1 MLICLVDNIDPKN
14 GFDKIFKTSPPK
26 NRSTQIFLKAPKMEF
41 LLSEESW
48 QEIEKFIKL
57 QRSIPVCFI
66 IITTKTLLALLITKN
81 EYFD

>member
-1 MLICLVDNIDPKN
+1 
-14 GFDKIFKTSPPK
+14 
-26 NRSTQIFLKAPKMEF
+26 MEF

-57 QRSIPVCFI
+57 QRSIPVSFI